1 MNTATPYEYK
11 PARHK
16 FMSVL
21 DSIFSHWQYKLRV
34 FLTGLVLAQ
43 FIVWFDS
50 YWLQET
56 TWLVSA
62 VLVITFLIEM
72 FPRFHWMIRRSVQ
85 VLLILITHIEALNMS
100 WTPVESGM
108 LGGRLR
114 WFGDFLSSLG
124 HYLTQFSPFIWY
136 SLGAWVIYLVS
147 IAWFTERA
155 RIILVI
161 VCSVILFAIIDSYS
175 HYIFWEQVAYIIFSG
190 LALIVIE
197 HFEHFRLKHPVSW
210 SYFSDYPFVIATPII
225 LIIAV
230 IMLIGSLAPNARP
243 LLTDPYTAYMHLK
256 GQKVITSGKGFAS
269 TSTQSLLNTSSGYGR
284 DDSAIGGGFD
294 FDFSEVLRVET
305 DQRSYLRGETK
316 SLYTG
321 KGWELSNQDKNANT
335 VNAAFQTE
343 LEPFEWGTAPTYKS
357 IEVEQII
364 RLTNDKS
371 YPVLFGAYP
380 ISSIENVQM
389 MQGQVK
395 GLPSD
400 AFWSSAQAE
409 LQWNSDVPY
418 PLMYTLHSKLP
429 IIDEVAL
436 REGPALTTEY
446 EDEQWKPYLQLPE
459 ALPDRVGEL
468 AKNITRS
475 ATSPYDKVK
484 LIETYLQENFEY
496 TNRPDL
502 SLGKS
507 EDFVDRFLFE
517 IKTGYCD
524 YFSTSMAVMVRT
536 LGLPT
541 RWVKGYTGGNLDVDD
556 LLNVGIPEQIANQV
570 GIQTYIVKNSD
581 AHSWVEV
588 YLDGWGWIP
597 FEPTSGFVL
606 PTITEAK
613 ETLASTLDPLANPT
627 DLTENGTANDSWYT
641 PIKIILTAIVLL
653 VGVSIIVLGIRLGW
667 WRSLRISRRERRG
680 LDMNQQALQEMS
692 GIIRM
697 FNKKGY
703 IRHLHETMRE
713 SFARWNEQNRWL
725 KKDLDQLLGLMEK
738 AKYSPYSVTGDDL
751 VLMIKMKR
759 KLKEEL

>member
-1 MNTATPYEYK
+1 MNTATPYQYK

-16 FMSVL
+16 LMSVL

-43 FIVWFDS
+43 FIIWFDS
-50 YWLQET
+50 YWLTET

-62 VLVITFLIEM
+62 VLVITCLIEM
-72 FPRFHWMIRRSVQ
+72 FPRFHWIIRRSVQ
-85 VLLILITHIEALNMS
+85 ALLIIITHIEALNMS

-114 WFGDFLSSLG
+114 WFGDFLSSFG
-124 HYLTQFSPFIWY
+124 HYTTQFSPFIWY
-136 SLGAWVIYLVS
+136 SIGAWMIYLVS
-147 IAWFTERA
+147 IAFLTERA
-155 RIILVI
+155 RIILFI
-161 VCSVILFAIIDSYS
+161 VCSVIIFAVVDSYS
-175 HYIFWEQVAYIIFSG
+175 QYIFWEQVAFIIFSG

-197 HFEHFRLKHPVSW
+197 HFEHFRRKHPVSW

-230 IMLIGSLAPNARP
+230 IMFIGSLAPNARP
-243 LLTDPYTAYMHLK
+243 LLTDPYTVYKHLK
-256 GQKVITSGKGFAS
+256 GEKVITSGKGFTS
-269 TSTQSLLNTSSGYGR
+269 TSNKSLLNTSSGYGR
-284 DDSAIGGGFD
+284 DDSSLGGGFD
-294 FDFSEVLRVET
+294 FDFSEVLQVET

-321 KGWELSNQDKNANT
+321 KGWERSDLDASAAT
-335 VNAAFQTE
+335 INAAFGAE
-343 LEPFEWGTAPTYKS
+343 LEPFNWGTAPTYRS
-357 IEVEQII
+357 VEVEQII

-380 ISSIENVQM
+380 ISSIENVEQF
-389 MQGQVK
+389 QGPGVQ

-400 AFWSSAQAE
+400 AFWSSAQGE

-429 IIDEVAL
+429 LIDEAAL
-436 REGPALTTEY
+436 LEVPPKVYEGYIWE
-446 EDEQWKPYLQLPE
+446 PYLQLPGT
-459 ALPDRVGEL
+459 LPNRVREL
-468 AKNITRS
+468 AEDITKD
-475 ATSPYDKVK
+475 AETPYEKVK
-484 LIETYLQENFEY
+484 LIEAYLQDNFEY

-507 EDFVDRFLFE
+507 ADFVDRFLFE

-536 LGLPT
+536 LGLPA
-541 RWVKGYTGGNLDVDD
+541 RWVKGYTGGSMDIDEFQGS
-556 LLNVGIPEQIANQV
+556 GIPEEIAAQLT

-588 YLDGWGWIP
+588 YFDGLGWLP
-597 FEPTSGFVL
+597 FEPTSGFAL
-606 PTITEAK
+606 PTIIEPEQVPAPD
-613 ETLASTLDPLANPT
+613 LNPLVNVA
-627 DLTENGTANDSWYT
+627 DIAGNGTTNDSWFT
-641 PIKIILTAIVLL
+641 PIKIVLTAIILIVVL
-653 VGVSIIVLGIRLGW
+653 SILILGIRLGW
-667 WRSLRISRRERRG
+667 WRHLRISRRERRG
-680 LDMNQQALQEMS
+680 LDMNQQALQEMG

-697 FNKKGY
+697 FKKKGY
-703 IRHLHETMRE
+703 IRYLHETMRE

-738 AKYSPYSVTGDDL
+738 AKYSPYSMTSDDL
-751 VLMIKMKR
+751 VVMIKMKR